1 MQSDGGPPSPEASR
15 RLRLPSAGGLVA
27 FALTVSFAAIDAIDW
42 LMSLSPAWYS
52 TVYGVDC
59 HWLVVP
65 GA

>member
-27 FALTVSFAAIDAIDW
+27 FALTVSFAAIDW
-42 LMSLSPAWYS
+42 LMSLSPAWCS
-52 TVYGVDC
+52 TVYGVDYY
-59 HWLVVP
+59 WLVVP